1 MVSAEGGPP
10 ARAHTAVVVPET
22 GEEIG
27 EVTSGCPSPSMQLP
41 EGSKAKAVN
50 IAMAYVPKSL
60 AKNGTKLSLK
70 VRNRTIAAE
79 VTKMPFVP
87 TKYYSG

>member
-1 MVSAEGGPP
+1 
-10 ARAHTAVVVPET
+10 
-22 GEEIG
+22 
-27 EVTSGCPSPSMQLP
+27 MQLP

-50 IAMAYVPKSL
+50 IAMAYVPKFL

-70 VRNRTIAAE
+70 VRNRTITAE